1 MRKLFFLL
9 LLFFMQMTFF
19 PQSNGIEKLKTD
31 SVQSTKVDS
40 LAVRVDNSLT
50 KVVKV
55 TSKENSLELN
65 PPSILDI
72 ISFGKIIW
80 SIIFVIVGFYIIR
93 LITKVL
99 ELFAERSISYRITL
113 KGIVPIIRI
122 SGWII
127 IIYIL
132 IAGIFKPPVST
143 VIAVTASI
151 GIAIGFAAQDI
162 LKNIFGGVM
171 ILFDRPFQVGDKIQ
185 VGDYYGE
192 VIKIGLRSTRV
203 VTPDDSTV
211 TIPNGEIMNK
221 SVSNTN
227 FGEPYCQVVAEIYL
241 PINIDTNKVRE
252 IATEA
257 AQVSKYIFL
266 NKPITVLFFNEVKEE
281 RVYLKMRLKAYVM
294 DIRFEFNFKSDMTE
308 IVMRELLSQKII
320 SPDDFNKIN

>member
-1 MRKLFFLL
+1 
-9 LLFFMQMTFF
+9 MQMTFF

>member
-31 SVQSTKVDS
+31 SVHSTKVDS

>member
-1 MRKLFFLL
+1 
-9 LLFFMQMTFF
+9 MQMTFF

-31 SVQSTKVDS
+31 STQSTKVDS
-40 LAVRVDNSLT
+40 LTVRVDNSLT
-50 KVVKV
+50 KVVKD
-55 TSKENSLELN
+55 TSKGNSLELS

-132 IAGIFKPPVST
+132 IAGIFKPPISA

-241 PINIDTNKVRE
+241 PINVDTNKVRE

-320 SPDDFNKIN
+320 SPDNFNKIN

>member
-1 MRKLFFLL
+1 MKKIFLLVFLFFI
-9 LLFFMQMTFF
+9 QPTSF
-19 PQSNGIEKLKTD
+19 PQTDSAKNIKTD
-31 SVQSTKVDS
+31 STLVAKVDS
-40 LAVRVDNSLT
+40 FSTAVDSSLT
-50 KVVKV
+50 KAAKD
-55 TSKENSLELN
+55 TSKDNSIDLK
-65 PPSILDI
+65 PPSIIDI

-80 SIIFVIVGFYIIR
+80 AIIFVIIGFYIIR
-93 LITKVL
+93 FIIKVL
-99 ELFAERSISYRITL
+99 DLFAERSISYRITL

-122 SGWII
+122 TGWII

-132 IAGIFKPPVST
+132 LAGIFKPPFST

-162 LKNIFGGVM
+162 LKNIFGGIM

-221 SVSNTN
+221 SVSNSN
-227 FGEPYCQVVAEIYL
+227 FGEPNCQVVAEIYL
-241 PINIDTNKVRE
+241 PINVDTNKVRE

-257 AQVSKYIFL
+257 AQVSKYVFL

-281 RVYLKMRLKAYVM
+281 KVYLKMRLKAYVM
-294 DIRFEFNFKSDMTE
+294 DIRFEFDFKSDMTE

-320 SPDDFNKIN
+320 SPDDFN

>member
-1 MRKLFFLL
+1 MRKSFFLF
-9 LLFFMQMTFF
+9 LLFFIQLSFF
-19 PQSNGIEKLKTD
+19 PQSNNVKNTKTG
-31 SVQSTKVDS
+31 SVQSVKVDS
-40 LAVRVDNSLT
+40 LAAVVDSSLIKTVRD
-50 KVVKV
+50 
-55 TSKENSLELN
+55 TSKENALEIK

-72 ISFGKIIW
+72 ISIGKIIW
-80 SIIFVIVGFYIIR
+80 SIIFVVAGFYIIR
-93 LITKVL
+93 LITKIL
-99 ELFAERSISYRITL
+99 DLLAERSISYRITL

-122 SGWII
+122 TGWII

-132 IAGIFKPPVST
+132 IAGIFKPPIST

-151 GIAIGFAAQDI
+151 GIAVGFAAQDI

-211 TIPNGEIMNK
+211 TIPNGEVMNK

-227 FGEPYCQVVAEIYL
+227 FGEPSCQVVAEIYL
-241 PINIDTNKVRE
+241 PINVNTNKVRE

-281 RVYLKMRLKAYVM
+281 KVYLKMRLKAYVM

-320 SPDDFNKIN
+320 SPDDFN

>member
-1 MRKLFFLL
+1 MKILIFYLI
-9 LLFFMQMTFF
+9 LLF
-19 PQSNGIEKLKTD
+19 
-31 SVQSTKVDS
+31 VQPLSFSQKANVNNTRSDPVLVTKVDS
-40 LAVRVDNSLT
+40 LAVVDSSLF
-50 KVVKV
+50 KSGKNI
-55 TSKENSLELN
+55 SDKNPLELN

-72 ISFGKIIW
+72 ISVGKIIW
-80 SIIFVIVGFYIIR
+80 SIIFVVVGFYIIR
-93 LITKVL
+93 LLTKVL
-99 ELFAERSISYRITL
+99 DLFAEKSISYRITF
-113 KGIVPIIRI
+113 KGLIPIIRI
-122 SGWII
+122 TGWIV

-132 IAGIFKPPVST
+132 IAGIFKPPIST

-151 GIAIGFAAQDI
+151 GIAVGFAAQDI

-241 PINIDTNKVRE
+241 PINVDTNKVRE
-252 IATEA
+252 IAIEA
-257 AQVSKYIFL
+257 AQVSRYIFL

-281 RVYLKMRLKAYVM
+281 RAYLKMRLKAYVM

-308 IVMRELLSQKII
+308 IVMRELLNQKII
-320 SPDDFNKIN
+320 SPNDFY